1 MADSNSTNKN
11 NLHYLRDLKDYKIAK
26 DEPDVRGWK
35 VQDTNHQT
43 VGTVAGLLVDVSV
56 EKVRYIDV
64 DLDDS
69 LIPADHDPFDAKH
82 KDGIHEFQDK
92 KGNIHMIIPIGVA
105 RIEREAEV
113 IVADGIDQN
122 SLRNIPTY
130 RYQQNVPVHSDYEQS
145 VLSNFRKQPGD
156 ADRSRELTD
165 DELYNSE
172 HFDEERFYG
181 RSGRRARE

>member
-1 MADSNSTNKN
+1 MADSKSTNKN

-35 VQDTNHQT
+35 VQDSNHQT

-64 DLDDS
+64 DLDNS

-105 RIEREAEV
+105 RIER
-113 IVADGIDQN
+113 D

-130 RYQQNVPVHSDYEQS
+130 RYQQNVPVQSDYEQS

-172 HFDEERFYG
+172 HFNEERFYG
-181 RSGRRARE
+181 RRGRMDRE